1 MAGRRLFCQYGPV
14 CYRISLWKEGLLK
27 SLADRRSGFRAAELR
42 QEESLP
48 VIVKSHR
55 SPVLRRL
62 EGSGGAG
69 LCAAILLGA
78 GLGLALAAAGAAPAA
93 AALLAAAMALG
104 VHALA
109 LGRLGGDALPWYGVV
124 ILLAVVYLLFSILPP
139 TGRLFAEQAGVPAAS
154 IPF

>member
-1 MAGRRLFCQYGPV
+1 MRGVRHLLALGTAAVCGVLLYCLRLRFPNPLTEALGPANASPWETGKLV
-14 CYRISLWKEGLLK
+14 FWAMLP
-27 SLADRRSGFRAAELR
+27 AAA
-42 QEESLP
+42 
-48 VIVKSHR
+48 
-55 SPVLRRL
+55 VLRRL

-104 VHALA
+104 
-109 LGRLGGDALPWYGVV
+109 RLGGDALPWYGAV
-124 ILLAVVYLLFSILPP
+124 ILLAVAYLLFSILPP

>member
-1 MAGRRLFCQYGPV
+1 MRGVRHLLALGTAAVCGVLLYCLRLRFPNPLTEALGPANA
-14 CYRISLWKEGLLK
+14 SPWETGKLP
-27 SLADRRSGFRAAELR
+27 AAA
-42 QEESLP
+42 
-48 VIVKSHR
+48 
-55 SPVLRRL
+55 VLRRL

-78 GLGLALAAAGAAPAA
+78 GLGLALAAAGTAPAA

-109 LGRLGGDALPWYGVV
+109 LGRLGGDALPWYGAV
-124 ILLAVVYLLFSILPP
+124 ILLAVAYLLFSILPP

>member
-1 MAGRRLFCQYGPV
+1 MESQPVGASCGRHAGASANDTLRLALCGSFAGR
-14 CYRISLWKEGLLK
+14 IE
-27 SLADRRSGFRAAELR
+27 R
-42 QEESLP
+42 QPPRPLC
-48 VIVKSHR
+48 
-55 SPVLRRL
+55 
-62 EGSGGAG
+62 GAG

-109 LGRLGGDALPWYGVV
+109 LPWYGAV
-124 ILLAVVYLLFSILPP
+124 ILLAVAYLLFSILPP

>member
-1 MAGRRLFCQYGPV
+1 MRGVRHLLALGTAAVCGVLLYCLRLRFPNPLTEALGPANASPWETGKLV
-14 CYRISLWKEGLLK
+14 FWAMLP
-27 SLADRRSGFRAAELR
+27 AAA
-42 QEESLP
+42 
-48 VIVKSHR
+48 
-55 SPVLRRL
+55 VLRRL

-78 GLGLALAAAGAAPAA
+78 GLGLALAA

-109 LGRLGGDALPWYGVV
+109 LGRLGGDALPWYGAV
-124 ILLAVVYLLFSILPP
+124 ILLAVAYLLFSILPP

>member
-1 MAGRRLFCQYGPV
+1 MRGVRHLLALGTAAVCGVLLYCLRLRFPNPLTEALGPANASPWETGKLV
-14 CYRISLWKEGLLK
+14 FWAMLP
-27 SLADRRSGFRAAELR
+27 AAA
-42 QEESLP
+42 
-48 VIVKSHR
+48 
-55 SPVLRRL
+55 VLRRL
-62 EGSGGAG
+62 EGSG
-69 LCAAILLGA
+69 GA

-109 LGRLGGDALPWYGVV
+109 LGRLGGDALPWYGAV
-124 ILLAVVYLLFSILPP
+124 ILLAVAYLLFSILPP